1 MIVGNFYVIHCYNN
15 IKEMKKK
22 KLLWICLV
30 FLLIIGGIEI
40 VNFKFKLA
48 THGDPVAR
56 YHQPSNFSN

>member
-40 VNFKFKLA
+40 LTRECKIFCVNRKKE
-48 THGDPVAR
+48 V
-56 YHQPSNFSN
+56 PSVE

>member
-1 MIVGNFYVIHCYNN
+1 NITMIVGNFYVIHCYNN

-40 VNFKFKLA
+40 LTTCRLEINQFKHLLVNF
-48 THGDPVAR
+48 
-56 YHQPSNFSN
+56 